1 MFPTFI
7 WYPRS
12 LTFGPKVV
20 ALYGEKMSRASL
32 RKQTFEQKTSVQ
44 KAAQTIRIFVEGWQY
59 QDKYPLVTAW
69 GGARETP
76 PYCCEQWIKTERQGM
91 PGTRHTGAPTE
102 HHNYNRSATPKKDPE
117 DQLGRRE
124 NPTNKDSPKIQCIWW
139 NGEHSKGTGP
149 PRQRLLQ

>member
-1 MFPTFI
+1 M
-7 WYPRS
+7 
-12 LTFGPKVV
+12 V
-20 ALYGEKMSRASL
+20 ALSGEKMSRASL

-44 KAAQTIRIFVEGWQY
+44 KSAQTIRIFEEGWQY

-124 NPTNKDSPKIQCIWW
+124 HPTNKDSP
-139 NGEHSKGTGP
+139 
-149 PRQRLLQ
+149 PRWMGWRDGGYRLGYGYTNMACKQKACSNHQAI